1 MTPDQLQQRLEQF
14 GAGLTAQQLEEFR
27 KILWEIGVLH
37 NSIGDIY
44 KYAEL
49 ALIPR
54 DKPIAADIRNS
65 ITSHQL
71 GIGNVP
77 TSNSF
82 TPEKKKTG
90 NPLEELIHNINK
102 LSTSQLNSIKDQL
115 KEKVSQSE
123 NSETLVSD
131 TKQST

>member
-44 KYAEL
+44 KYAEI

-54 DKPIAADIRNS
+54 DRPIAA
-65 ITSHQL
+65 T
-71 GIGNVP
+71 VTTP
-77 TSNSF
+77 TSF

-90 NPLEELIHNINK
+90 NPLEELLHNVQK
-102 LSTSQLNSIKDQL
+102 LSPSQVESIRQNLSQPSQDETS
-115 KEKVSQSE
+115 
-123 NSETLVSD
+123 
-131 TKQST
+131 